1 MPEPFFSTNKTFAA
15 DAFLWLVNFWKL
27 QARAFF
33 LAHIYQSKQ
42 ATISDQSLNLS
53 LYKVTKVTK
62 GPRDAIWA
70 LSWRL
75 SNSIFFYKKYTFY
88 AKCMLVGLFQKNR
101 YKKKNIERVLA
112 HSNEQ
117 VLKNFHGHSPI
128 KLLRVES
135 NTNVVVTFL

>member
-1 MPEPFFSTNKTFAA
+1 MEECISADILQRLCQSLFFYKCNFCRWCIPHARAFFSINKTFAA

-75 SNSIFFYKKYTFY
+75 SNSIFFYKKSTFY

-101 YKKKNIERVLA
+101 YKKKI
-112 HSNEQ
+112 
-117 VLKNFHGHSPI
+117 
-128 KLLRVES
+128 
-135 NTNVVVTFL
+135 